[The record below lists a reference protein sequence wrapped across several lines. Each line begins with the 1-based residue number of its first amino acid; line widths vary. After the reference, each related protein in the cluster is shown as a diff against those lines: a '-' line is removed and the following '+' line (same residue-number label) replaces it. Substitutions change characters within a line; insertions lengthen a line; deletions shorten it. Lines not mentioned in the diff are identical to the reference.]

1 VTRTLRKLLPT
12 AALGIV
18 ASAAIGGIVAGPASA
33 ANAAEP
39 TSAPTTAAA
48 PARVLPHNTQ
58 LQTSYYNCGPTAAR
72 NALVV
77 HDPNANADQL
87 ARQLGTTTDGTN
99 SAADITRVLNAHLG
113 AGRYTTTM
121 INGEKASPAQLAKLQ
136 SDVVGAVTKGDAVV
150 ANVAGTVTDTAGE
163 THSYEGGHYLAVV
176 GYGNGGNTVTIADS
190 ADTVGSPDYTLTIT
204 QLGNWIATRGYAS

>member
-12 AALGIV
+12 AVLGLA
-18 ASAAIGGIVAGPASA
+18 ASAAIGGVVAGPASA

-39 TSAPTTAAA
+39 TGAVAAA
-48 PARVLPHNTQ
+48 KVLPHNTQ

-87 ARQLGTTTDGTN
+87 AKQLGTTTDGTN

-113 AGRYTTTM
+113 AGHYATTM
-121 INGEKASPAQLAKLQ
+121 INGEQASKAQLGKLRA
-136 SDVVGAVTKGDAVV
+136 DVVGAVTKGDAVV

-176 GYGNGGNTVTIADS
+176 GYGAGGNTVIIADS
-190 ADTVGSPDYTLTIT
+190 ADTVGSPDYALTVT

>member
-12 AALGIV
+12 AVLGIA

-33 ANAAEP
+33 AHAAEP
-39 TSAPTTAAA
+39 TGAVAVAK
-48 PARVLPHNTQ
+48 VLPHNTE
-58 LQTSYYNCGPTAAR
+58 LQTTYYNCGPTAAR

-87 ARQLGTTTDGTN
+87 AKQLGTTTDGTN

-113 AGRYTTTM
+113 AGHYATTM
-121 INGEKASPAQLAKLQ
+121 INGGTASKAQLGKLR

-176 GYGNGGNTVTIADS
+176 GYGASGNTVKIADS
-190 ADTVGSPDYTLTIT
+190 ADTVGSPDYTLTVT
-204 QLGNWIATRGYAS
+204 QLGNWIATRGYAY

>member
-1 VTRTLRKLLPT
+1 MTRTLRKLLPT
-12 AALGIV
+12 AVLALT
-18 ASAAIGGIVAGPASA
+18 ASAAIGGIVAGPAIA

-39 TSAPTTAAA
+39 TAAVA
-48 PARVLPHNTQ
+48 VAKVLPHNTQ
-58 LQTSYYNCGPTAAR
+58 LQTTYYNCGPTAAR
-72 NALVV
+72 NALAV

-87 ARQLGTTTDGTN
+87 AKQLGTTTDGTS

-121 INGEKASPAQLAKLQ
+121 INNDQASPAQLGKLR
-136 SDVVGAVTKGDAVV
+136 SDVVGAISKGDAVV
-150 ANVAGTVTDTAGE
+150 ANIAGTVTDTAGE

-176 GYGNGGNTVTIADS
+176 GYGAGGNTVVIADS
-190 ADTVGSPDYTLTIT
+190 ADTVGSPDYTITVT